1 MPGGQGVVREEAVCV
16 QWGWSNNNIMKTYSQ
31 ISKQVNI
38 LVDAC
43 FNIVKSK
50 NISVKICQE
59 MNKSG
64 FSFSI
69 SIDVN
74 KKRKKKSPS
83 QKKRE
88 EKRRKDWI
96 KKKEDANKQL
106 TTDDSEASDK
116 CESPPIVP
124 GNTDTQM
131 VDDIAS
137 DSESTSTTNDSKAS
151 DKCESPLIVPGN
163 TDTQIVDAIT
173 YAAKAQYQKMFQMSQ
188 MLDESIRL
196 CQSSK
201 V

>member
-1 MPGGQGVVREEAVCV
+1 
-16 QWGWSNNNIMKTYSQ
+16 
-31 ISKQVNI
+31 
-38 LVDAC
+38 
-43 FNIVKSK
+43 
-50 NISVKICQE
+50 
-59 MNKSG
+59 MNKSV

-106 TTDDSEASDK
+106 TNDDSEASDK

-124 GNTDTQM
+124 ANTDTKM

-137 DSESTSTTNDSKAS
+137 DSDSTSTTNDSEAS
-151 DKCESPLIVPGN
+151 DKCESPLVAPV
-163 TDTQIVDAIT
+163 TTEEMLQILENHFDKRSAQIENWNKT
-173 YAAKAQYQKMFQMSQ
+173 WNAK
-188 MLDESIRL
+188 
-196 CQSSK
+196 
-201 V
+201 

>member
-1 MPGGQGVVREEAVCV
+1 MK
-16 QWGWSNNNIMKTYSQ
+16 SDTFNN

-38 LVDAC
+38 MVDAC
-43 FNIVKSK
+43 YNIVKNK
-50 NISVKICQE
+50 NLTIRICQE
-59 MNKSG
+59 MNKSV

-137 DSESTSTTNDSKAS
+137 DSESTSTNNDSRAS
-151 DKCESPLIVPGN
+151 DKCESPLIVPGS
-163 TDTQIVDAIT
+163 TAAQMLERFEHRFTEVFTERFSEFEKAVDEIGERVDAMIH
-173 YAAKAQYQKMFQMSQ
+173 
-188 MLDESIRL
+188 DEERWRV
-196 CQSSK
+196 C
-201 V
+201 

>member
-1 MPGGQGVVREEAVCV
+1 MYV
-16 QWGWSNNNIMKTYSQ
+16 QRGWSNNNKKTYSE
-31 ISKQVNI
+31 ISNQVNI

-43 FNIVKSK
+43 YNIVKSK
-50 NISVKICQE
+50 NLSIKICQE
-59 MNKSG
+59 MNKSV

-116 CESPPIVP
+116 C
-124 GNTDTQM
+124 GALQLFQQTLTQRWL
-131 VDDIAS
+131 
-137 DSESTSTTNDSKAS
+137 TTL
-151 DKCESPLIVPGN
+151 P
-163 TDTQIVDAIT
+163 QIQIRHQQLT
-173 YAAKAQYQKMFQMSQ
+173 TAKPATNARA
-188 MLDESIRL
+188 L
-196 CQSSK
+196 
-201 V
+201 

>member
-1 MPGGQGVVREEAVCV
+1 MYV
-16 QWGWSNNNIMKTYSQ
+16 QRGWSNNNKKTYSE
-31 ISKQVNI
+31 ISNQVNK

-43 FNIVKSK
+43 YNIVKSK
-50 NISVKICQE
+50 NLSIKICQE
-59 MNKSG
+59 INKSV

-96 KKKEDANKQL
+96 KKKEDANKL

-124 GNTDTQM
+124 ANTDTKM

-137 DSESTSTTNDSKAS
+137 DSDSTSTTNDSEAS
-151 DKCESPLIVPGN
+151 DKCESPLIDPGKA
-163 TDTQIVDAIT
+163 DTQIADAEC
-173 YAAKAQYQKMFQMSQ
+173 KKLFQEIMGQ
-188 MLDESIRL
+188 IRDFWDI
-196 CQSSK
+196 CDNIK
-201 V
+201 FPK

>member
-1 MPGGQGVVREEAVCV
+1 M
-16 QWGWSNNNIMKTYSQ
+16 
-31 ISKQVNI
+31 
-38 LVDAC
+38 VDAC
-43 FNIVKSK
+43 YNIVKNK
-50 NISVKICQE
+50 NLTIRICQE
-59 MNKSG
+59 MNKSV

-163 TDTQIVDAIT
+163 TDTQIVDDIT
-173 YAAKAQYQKMFQMSQ
+173 YALKAQYQKMFQMSQ

-201 V
+201 VWHVETQET

>member
-1 MPGGQGVVREEAVCV
+1 MYV
-16 QWGWSNNNIMKTYSQ
+16 QRGWSNNIMETHSQ
-31 ISKQVNI
+31 ISNQVNL
-38 LVDAC
+38 LVEAC
-43 FNIVKSK
+43 YNIVKSK
-50 NISVKICQE
+50 NLSIKICQE
-59 MNKSG
+59 MNKSV

-116 CESPPIVP
+116 CESSPIVP

-137 DSESTSTTNDSKAS
+137 DSESKSITNNSKAS
-151 DKCESPLIVPGN
+151 GKCESPGN
-163 TDTQIVDAIT
+163 TNTQIVDDYT
-173 YAAKAQYQKMFQMSQ
+173 EAQYQKLFQDVFQDVFDAVVKMKSRYQ
-188 MLDESIRL
+188 GATR
-196 CQSSK
+196 
-201 V
+201 

>member
-1 MPGGQGVVREEAVCV
+1 MYV
-16 QWGWSNNNIMKTYSQ
+16 QSGWSNNIMKTHSQ
-31 ISKQVNI
+31 ISNQVNL

-43 FNIVKSK
+43 YNIVKSK
-50 NISVKICQE
+50 NLSIKICQE
-59 MNKSG
+59 MNKSV

-124 GNTDTQM
+124 ANTDIQM
-131 VDDIAS
+131 VDDITS
-137 DSESTSTTNDSKAS
+137 GSEATSTSKDSKAS
-151 DKCESPLIVPGN
+151 DKCESLLIVPWN
-163 TDTQIVDAIT
+163 TDTQIVDDIT
-173 YAAKAQYQKMFQMSQ
+173 DA
-188 MLDESIRL
+188 
-196 CQSSK
+196 
-201 V
+201 

>member
-1 MPGGQGVVREEAVCV
+1 MYV
-16 QWGWSNNNIMKTYSQ
+16 QRGWSNNNKKTYSE
-31 ISKQVNI
+31 ISNQVNI

-43 FNIVKSK
+43 YNIVKSK
-50 NISVKICQE
+50 NLSIKICQE
-59 MNKSG
+59 INKSG

-124 GNTDTQM
+124 ANTDTQM

-137 DSESTSTTNDSKAS
+137 DSDSTSTTNDSEAS
-151 DKCESPLIVPGN
+151 DKCESPLVVHGKAAA
-163 TDTQIVDAIT
+163 QIVDNAT
-173 YAAKAQYQKMFQMSQ
+173 YAEFLKSYQEFAEWVHSLRHDGTQ
-188 MLDESIRL
+188 ET
-196 CQSSK
+196 
-201 V
+201 

>member
-1 MPGGQGVVREEAVCV
+1 
-16 QWGWSNNNIMKTYSQ
+16 
-31 ISKQVNI
+31 
-38 LVDAC
+38 
-43 FNIVKSK
+43 
-50 NISVKICQE
+50 

-116 CESPPIVP
+116 CEGPP
-124 GNTDTQM
+124 
-131 VDDIAS
+131 
-137 DSESTSTTNDSKAS
+137 
-151 DKCESPLIVPGN
+151 IVPGN
-163 TDTQIVDAIT
+163 TDTQIVDDIT
-173 YAAKAQYQKMFQMSQ
+173 YTLKAQYQKLFQMSQ

>member
-1 MPGGQGVVREEAVCV
+1 MET
-16 QWGWSNNNIMKTYSQ
+16 NTFSQ
-31 ISKQVNI
+31 ISKQVN
-38 LVDAC
+38 LMVDAC
-43 FNIVKSK
+43 YNIVKSK
-50 NISVKICQE
+50 NITIEISQK
-59 MNKSG
+59 MNKSV

-96 KKKEDANKQL
+96 KQKEDAKKQL

-131 VDDIAS
+131 VDNIAS
-137 DSESTSTTNDSKAS
+137 DSESTSTTNDCKPATSARALELFLEIMTPRTQMV
-151 DKCESPLIVPGN
+151 DKTF
-163 TDTQIVDAIT
+163 TDAE
-173 YAAKAQYQKMFQMSQ
+173 YQKLFQI
-188 MLDESIRL
+188 LDKIDRKWTN
-196 CQSSK
+196 K

>member
-1 MPGGQGVVREEAVCV
+1 MRF
-16 QWGWSNNNIMKTYSQ
+16 GWSSFNMRSDTFNN

-38 LVDAC
+38 MVDAC
-43 FNIVKSK
+43 YNIVKNK
-50 NISVKICQE
+50 NLTIRICQE
-59 MNKSG
+59 MNKSV

-96 KKKEDANKQL
+96 KQKEDAKKHL

-124 GNTDTQM
+124 DCWTPRWLAT
-131 VDDIAS
+131 
-137 DSESTSTTNDSKAS
+137 
-151 DKCESPLIVPGN
+151 LL
-163 TDTQIVDAIT
+163 QIQNGHQQLMT
-173 YAAKAQYQKMFQMSQ
+173 AKREPSNCSWK
-188 MLDESIRL
+188 R
-196 CQSSK
+196 
-201 V
+201 

>member
-1 MPGGQGVVREEAVCV
+1 ME
-16 QWGWSNNNIMKTYSQ
+16 IFSQ

-38 LVDAC
+38 MVDA
-43 FNIVKSK
+43 FYNIVKSK
-50 NISVKICQE
+50 NLSIKICQE
-59 MNKSG
+59 INKSG

-69 SIDVN
+69 SIDAN

-124 GNTDTQM
+124 ANTDTKM

-137 DSESTSTTNDSKAS
+137 DSDSTSTTNDSEDS
-151 DKCESPLIVPGN
+151 DKCESPLVAPVV
-163 TDTQIVDAIT
+163 TEAEMLQKLEKVLDKFDAQLEEMIHNNEERW
-173 YAAKAQYQKMFQMSQ
+173 KM
-188 MLDESIRL
+188 
-196 CQSSK
+196 C
-201 V
+201 

>member
-1 MPGGQGVVREEAVCV
+1 MYV
-16 QWGWSNNNIMKTYSQ
+16 QRGWSNNNKKTYSE
-31 ISKQVNI
+31 ISNQVNI

-43 FNIVKSK
+43 YNIVKSK
-50 NISVKICQE
+50 NLSIKICQE
-59 MNKSG
+59 MNKSV

-124 GNTDTQM
+124 ANTDTKM

-137 DSESTSTTNDSKAS
+137 DSDSTSTTNDSEAS
-151 DKCESPLIVPGN
+151 DKCEIPLIAPGN
-163 TDTQIVDAIT
+163 TDTQIVDDIT
-173 YAAKAQYQKMFQMSQ
+173 YPECLMKLNQKI
-188 MLDESIRL
+188 DEVIQK
-196 CQSSK
+196 CQSDTLRLKQRLSK
-201 V
+201 SC

>member
-1 MPGGQGVVREEAVCV
+1 M
-16 QWGWSNNNIMKTYSQ
+16 
-31 ISKQVNI
+31 
-38 LVDAC
+38 VDAC
-43 FNIVKSK
+43 YNIVKNK
-50 NISVKICQE
+50 NLTIRICQE
-59 MNKSG
+59 MNKSV

-163 TDTQIVDAIT
+163 TDTQIVDDIT
-173 YAAKAQYQKMFQMSQ
+173 YALKVQYQKMFQMSQ
-188 MLDESIRL
+188 MLDESIRQM
-196 CQSSK
+196 QSCK
-201 V
+201 VWHVETQET